1 MEPWVIPVIAALFG
15 GGGVASVATVLAT
28 RKKDK
33 STDANE
39 RWDDASTLA
48 TQIKD
53 YVDAEVA
60 KAVAPLQS
68 RIQALEADR
77 SEMHA
82 AVQTRETQLWLWNL
96 RGRAGV
102 MPMLP
107 TPILH
112 KLGLGHL
119 VHDDDLNDTLEIEP
133 LTKE

>member
-1 MEPWVIPVIAALFG
+1 MEPWIPTLVGGLLG
-15 GGGVASVATVLAT
+15 GGGLGGVFVAFVT

-33 STDANE
+33 ATDADA

-60 KAVAPLQS
+60 RAVKPLQDS
-68 RIQALEADR
+68 ITALEADR

-107 TPILH
+107 TPILN

-119 VHDDDLNDTLEIEP
+119 VPGDDLDDTIEMEGP
-133 LTKE
+133 R